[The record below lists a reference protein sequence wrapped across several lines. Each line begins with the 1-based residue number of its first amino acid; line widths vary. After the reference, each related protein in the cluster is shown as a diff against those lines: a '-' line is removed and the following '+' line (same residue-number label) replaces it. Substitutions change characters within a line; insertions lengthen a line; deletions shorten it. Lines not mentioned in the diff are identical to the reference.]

1 MKEKKTIENTIVM
14 GAINIIMV
22 LVKRIIRQHFDN
34 EKKHKSVTDLVDKCE
49 NKLQELEIAQKKKA
63 QQKVILNSQSQGWE
77 TDSDAIERAKKLPP
91 RGWVLPGI
99 IPEGS
104 ICNKHSPEKV
114 GKSAFAKQV
123 AIDYV
128 HGTNSMAL
136 PDAEMSAS
144 CYNDAYIYD
153 AELGDEDVEERYE
166 NLGDTKVKR
175 WPNAHFKT
183 PQQLIEHMSKS
194 ISNVNANTLVVVD
207 NVTAVCYNFNKA
219 DVDKVWTECSSLQTD
234 FCRRGYR
241 LTVIFIHHTKASAD
255 GSNRNDRAGSVEW
268 GRVGKLNL
276 SLLSCNRG
284 SDFRVLKIINHRGK
298 DGLLAQGKVAVLR
311 LVGTPYLHFL
321 FDHVAEE
328 AEVLS
333 KNKKTSE
340 RNLNNDTSNN
350 DWKLNDDEKDYIYTN
365 YIPGKSGLG
374 TLAEPILKNHNIE
387 VTDKN
392 KNHMKNVVKRALERE
407 PTEKVTLFEA
417 GLHILTS
424 R

>member
-1 MKEKKTIENTIVM
+1 MKENKAIENKIVT

-34 EKKHKSVTDLVDKCE
+34 EKKHKSVTDLVDECE

-63 QQKVILNSQSQGWE
+63 QQIVILNSQSQGWE
-77 TDSDAIERAKKLPP
+77 TDNDAIERAKKLPP

-104 ICNKHSPEKV
+104 VCNMHSPEKG
-114 GKSAFAKQV
+114 GKSALAKQI

-136 PDAEMSAS
+136 PDVEMSAS
-144 CYNDAYIYD
+144 CHNEAFIYD

-175 WPNAHFKT
+175 WPNAHFTT
-183 PQQLIEHMSKS
+183 PQQLIVHMSKS
-194 ISNVNANTLVVVD
+194 ISNITANTLVVVD

-219 DVDKVWTECSSLQTD
+219 DVDKVWAECNSLQTD

-241 LTVIFIHHTKASAD
+241 LTVIFIHHTKASVD

-276 SLLSCNRG
+276 SLLSCNLG
-284 SDFRVLKIINHRGK
+284 SDYRVLKIINHRGK
-298 DGLLAQGKVAVLR
+298 DGLLAQGEVAVLR
-311 LVGTPYLHFL
+311 LVGTPYLHFQ

-333 KNKKTSE
+333 KNKKSSE
-340 RNLNNDTSNN
+340 HKSNNDTSNN
-350 DWKLNDDEKDYIYTN
+350 DWKLNDNEEDYLCTH
-365 YIPGKSGLG
+365 YIPGKVGLG
-374 TLAEPILKNHNIE
+374 TLAKFLLKNRNIE
-387 VTDKN
+387 VTDPSVN
-392 KNHMKNVVKRALERE
+392 QMKSVVKR
-407 PTEKVTLFEA
+407 TLVGK
-417 GLHILTS
+417 GLY
-424 R
+424 RGQNN